1 MLKSRRLQKTVT
13 NLQINGS
20 RFWRCRIETNC
31 KSSSCFRLTQRN
43 GSKRPIWMIGC
54 WSFSIFPVWTSMWSF
69 EQSCFKTNTTLTFRH
84 HLEAL
89 FLLSSLSMAR
99 RLRQTKM
106 PSNERGWG
114 IPAAPYPDI
123 VRWKLSF
130 GSICFGKRQSPSR
143 MSCKIQRRLASM
155 FSSDNR
161 SASPY
166 SACSSEHVFF
176 SSPSRTRM
184 EPSFWCVQAEALSSV
199 RKANSELR
207 SIDFK
212 TASHLFPR

>member
-1 MLKSRRLQKTVT
+1 MLAFLRVFGEIAVTASGEKTHCAALRRQMSEVLIFSGALYLSGASPKTHSARHFCSQTVVTQTIKSAD
-13 NLQINGS
+13 
-20 RFWRCRIETNC
+20 
-31 KSSSCFRLTQRN
+31 
-43 GSKRPIWMIGC
+43 IWHQA
-54 WSFSIFPVWTSMWSF
+54 T
-69 EQSCFKTNTTLTFRH
+69 K
-84 HLEAL
+84 
-89 FLLSSLSMAR
+89 LS
-99 RLRQTKM
+99 Q
-106 PSNERGWG
+106 
-114 IPAAPYPDI
+114 PDI

-184 EPSFWCVQAEALSSV
+184 EPSFWCVQAEATSNV
-199 RKANSELR
+199 RKANNDLR
-207 SIDFK
+207 LIDVK
-212 TASHLFPR
+212 IAPLLFHDRTLFLFQRCFHDIN